1 MQKLG
6 VMPGKDAAQYADAV
20 GQFLMDRYGSKYA
33 ILKTLVTDPVRI
45 VVDVS
50 TVLSAGGSLAVR
62 APGFV
67 SRIGHAVATA
77 GQLTIPLNAV
87 TPAFDDARERPF
99 LSVTWSLYYIEPV
112 WQFVGRAVRWCMSR
126 EDVTA
131 ALDRR
136 DEAGS
141 DLIVVHT
148 RGQGVNRRLPFRMM
162 NFLCD
167 PIVSNDPCV
176 VLC

>member
-99 LSVTWSLYYIEPV
+99 LSVTWSLYYIEPI
-112 WQFVGRAVRWCMSR
+112 WQFIGRAVGWRMR
-126 EDVTA
+126 RKHVTA
-131 ALDRR
+131 AFDRG
-136 DEAGS
+136 DETGGNV
-141 DLIVVHT
+141 IVVHA
-148 RGQGVNRRLPFRMM
+148 RCQSINRCLP
-162 NFLCD
+162 L
-167 PIVSNDPCV
+167 
-176 VLC
+176 

>member
-62 APGFV
+62 ALAPPRY
-67 SRIGHAVATA
+67 SR
-77 GQLTIPLNAV
+77 
-87 TPAFDDARERPF
+87 F
-99 LSVTWSLYYIEPV
+99 LFTVP
-112 WQFVGRAVRWCMSR
+112 RA
-126 EDVTA
+126 
-131 ALDRR
+131 L
-136 DEAGS
+136 G
-141 DLIVVHT
+141 
-148 RGQGVNRRLPFRMM
+148 LP
-162 NFLCD
+162 
-167 PIVSNDPCV
+167 
-176 VLC
+176 

>member
-20 GQFLMDRYGSKYA
+20 GQFLMDRYGSKDMDRYGSKDMDRYGSKDA
-33 ILKTLVTDPVRI
+33 ILKTLVTDPVGI

-77 GQLTIPLNAV
+77 GQLTSPLSAV
-87 TPAFDDARERPF
+87 TPAI
-99 LSVTWSLYYIEPV
+99 TT
-112 WQFVGRAVRWCMSR
+112 GTSR
-126 EDVTA
+126 
-131 ALDRR
+131 
-136 DEAGS
+136 
-141 DLIVVHT
+141 
-148 RGQGVNRRLPFRMM
+148 
-162 NFLCD
+162 
-167 PIVSNDPCV
+167 
-176 VLC
+176 

>member
-33 ILKTLVTDPVRI
+33 ILKTLVTDPVGI

-99 LSVTWSLYYIEPV
+99 FIGDVVAILHRAGLAIRWTSRPV
-112 WQFVGRAVRWCMSR
+112 VHESRGRHRS
-126 EDVTA
+126 
-131 ALDRR
+131 
-136 DEAGS
+136 AGS
-141 DLIVVHT
+141 P
-148 RGQGVNRRLPFRMM
+148 R
-162 NFLCD
+162 
-167 PIVSNDPCV
+167 
-176 VLC
+176 